1 MAWHCHRTPPGWLFL
16 VDLSCRSFFDGV
28 FKFTG
33 TPLCVQSEMLVIL
46 SSLFKQI
53 NMDSQC
59 GVQTQ
64 VSQLSLPLLQSSL
77 INWRNPGALGV
88 RCDEFGPLSSV
99 TTVNTAD
106 LHAPILIN
114 HAWSWQRS
122 VSLRNSVFAAS
133 AFHSTLLYSTAI
145 DPIATFYHSFIF
157 VKQWWANALH
167 HHQVHVFQFSYS
179 LQCFFAKELSINSLV
194 YSTQNDHSFSV

>member
-114 HAWSWQRS
+114 HAWPWQRS
-122 VSLRNSVFAAS
+122 VWETVYLLLLRSIPPCCTALQLTQLSFIYLCEAVVSKCVAPSSGSCLSVF
-133 AFHSTLLYSTAI
+133 I
-145 DPIATFYHSFIF
+145 
-157 VKQWWANALH
+157 
-167 HHQVHVFQFSYS
+167 
-179 LQCFFAKELSINSLV
+179 
-194 YSTQNDHSFSV
+194 